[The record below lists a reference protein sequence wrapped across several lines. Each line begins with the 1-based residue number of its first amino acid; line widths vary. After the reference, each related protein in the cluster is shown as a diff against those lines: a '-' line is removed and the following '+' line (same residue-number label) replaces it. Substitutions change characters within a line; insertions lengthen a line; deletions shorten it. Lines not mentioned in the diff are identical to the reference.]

1 MTKSEK
7 CTLCQLNE
15 CGRKFANRAKCLGK
29 KEEIECICTCQMSGA
44 DEMLAA
50 AGSVGVGL
58 LATAGGIVLSINTG
72 GLFAVVGG
80 AALIGAGSSLMINP
94 IQKKIGGE
102 RMTLMDTAKETLL
115 GASIGKYLN

>member
-1 MTKSEK
+1 
-7 CTLCQLNE
+7 
-15 CGRKFANRAKCLGK
+15 
-29 KEEIECICTCQMSGA
+29 MSGA

-102 RMTLMDTAKETLL
+102 RMTLIDTAKETLL